1 MNILIVNAH
10 QPYEFSPGK
19 LTSALIEKAT
29 ALLQHQGHSVK
40 HSSVLAYE
48 IEDEFAK
55 YQWADAVIFQFP
67 VHWMSVPWQT
77 KKYIDEVFITGTAGV
92 FCNNDG
98 RSSKNPTANYGTGGL
113 MGNKKYMLSATLNA
127 PAQAFDDPNE
137 YLFQGKSL
145 DDLFLP
151 LHATFRFFAMQ
162 TLPSFACFDVLKN
175 PQIEQDFLRWEAHL
189 KACFSP
195 A

>member
-19 LTSALIEKAT
+19 LTAALIEKAT
-29 ALLQHQGHSVK
+29 ALLQNKGHLVK
-40 HSSVLAYE
+40 HSNVLAYD

-67 VHWMSVPWQT
+67 VHWMSVPWQA
-77 KKYIDEVFITGTAGV
+77 KKYIDEVFIAGGSGV

-98 RSSKNPTANYGTGGL
+98 RSSQNPTANYGTGGL
-113 MGNKKYMLSATLNA
+113 MNDKKYLLSATFNA
-127 PAQAFDDPNE
+127 PAQAFDNPNE

-145 DDLFLP
+145 DDLLLP

-162 TLPSFACFDVLKN
+162 KLPSFACFDVLKN
-175 PQIEQDFLRWEAHL
+175 PQIEQDFERWKQHL
-189 KACFSP
+189 NDLF
-195 A
+195 